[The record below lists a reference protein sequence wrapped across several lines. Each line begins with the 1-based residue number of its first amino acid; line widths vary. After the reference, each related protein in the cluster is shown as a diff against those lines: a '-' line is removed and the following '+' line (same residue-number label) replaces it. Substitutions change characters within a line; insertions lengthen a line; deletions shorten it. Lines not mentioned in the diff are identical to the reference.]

1 MRIIKK
7 QNDKKQ
13 ERELKLLILFLTL
26 LLVTGTFIELK
37 QRKIRGNII
46 TLTCFASQ
54 KSRIKAGSNII

>member
-1 MRIIKK
+1 MRTIKK

-46 TLTCFASQ
+46 
-54 KSRIKAGSNII
+54 